1 MKIGLRL
8 FGALL
13 AAVLL
18 LTGINVEAAARGE
31 TDWGRQVV
39 TVTGYGVAPT
49 GTRAAQARILARRAA
64 IVDAYRYLAEYVQ
77 GVNVDAETTVAD
89 AMTQSDVVK
98 TRVSAVVKG
107 AKIVPGSEK
116 FTSDGGYEVTLEL
129 PMFGATDSLA
139 YAVMDRPEYI
149 EPFPEPAPEPVIPSQ
164 PRPHRPTINGQY
176 TGVIIDCT
184 GFKVQPVMS
193 PVIKNAAG
201 TKIYGHQNL
210 DYDKIIVN
218 GMASYAEDAYD
229 QISRSRAGNNPLV
242 IKATS
247 LADLNANPVV
257 SVADAD
263 KILAANQHDKF
274 LENCAVVFVK

>member
-77 GVNVDAETTVAD
+77 GVNVDAETTVED

-98 TRVSAVVKG
+98 TKVSAVVKG

-139 YAVMDRPEYI
+139 YAVMERPEYI
-149 EPFPEPAPEPVIPSQ
+149 EPFPEPEPEPIIPSQ
-164 PRPHRPTINGQY
+164 PKPHRPTINGQY

-193 PVIKNAAG
+193 PVIKNANG
-201 TKIYGHQNL
+201 QKIYGHKNIDP
-210 DYDKIIVN
+210 DYVIAH
-218 GMASYAEDAYD
+218 GMVDYVTS
-229 QISRSRAGNNPLV
+229 ISKARRAGSNPL
-242 IKATS
+242 ILKAIDMQDFDSTPVVTVS
-247 LADLNANPVV
+247 DGNLMLSENDASGFLADT
-257 SVADAD
+257 
-263 KILAANQHDKF
+263 
-274 LENCAVVFVK
+274 AVVFLY

>member
-18 LTGINVEAAARGE
+18 LTGIRAEAAARGE
-31 TDWGRQVV
+31 TNWDRQVI
-39 TVTGYGVAPT
+39 TVTGIGVPPT
-49 GTRAAQARILARRAA
+49 GTRAAQAKILARRAA

-77 GVNVDAETTVAD
+77 GVNVDAETTVEM

-107 AKIVPGSEK
+107 ARIVPGSEK
-116 FTSDGGYEVTLEL
+116 FTSDGAYEVTLEL

-149 EPFPEPAPEPVIPSQ
+149 EPFPEPVIPSQ
-164 PRPHRPTINGQY
+164 PKPHRPTINGQY

-193 PVIKNAAG
+193 PVIKNANG
-201 TKIYGHQNL
+201 QKIYGHKNIDP
-210 DYDKIIVN
+210 DYVIAH
-218 GMASYAEDAYD
+218 GMVDYVTS
-229 QISRSRAGNNPLV
+229 ISKARRAGSNPL
-242 IKATS
+242 ILKAIDMEDFDST
-247 LADLNANPVV
+247 PVV
-257 SVADAD
+257 TVSDGNLMLSENDVSGF
-263 KILAANQHDKF
+263 LA
-274 LENCAVVFVK
+274 ETAVVFLY

>member
-77 GVNVDAETTVAD
+77 GVNVDAETTVED

-98 TRVSAVVKG
+98 TKVNAIVKG

-139 YAVMDRPEYI
+139 YAVMERPEYI

-164 PRPHRPTINGQY
+164 PRPHSPTINGQY

-193 PVIKNAAG
+193 PVIKNANG
-201 TKIYGHQNL
+201 QKIYGHKNIDP
-210 DYDKIIVN
+210 DYVIAH
-218 GMASYAEDAYD
+218 GMVDYVTS
-229 QISRSRAGNNPLV
+229 ISKARRAGSNPL
-242 IKATS
+242 ILKAIDMQDFDSTPVVTVS
-247 LADLNANPVV
+247 DGNLMLSENDASGFLADT
-257 SVADAD
+257 
-263 KILAANQHDKF
+263 
-274 LENCAVVFVK
+274 AVVFLY

>member
-98 TRVSAVVKG
+98 TKVNAIVKG

-139 YAVMDRPEYI
+139 YAVMERPEYI

-193 PVIKNAAG
+193 PVIKNANG
-201 TKIYGHQNL
+201 QKIYGHKNIDP
-210 DYDKIIVN
+210 DYVIAH
-218 GMASYAEDAYD
+218 GMVDYVTS
-229 QISRSRAGNNPLV
+229 ISKARRAGSNPL
-242 IKATS
+242 ILKAIDMQDFDSTPVVTVS
-247 LADLNANPVV
+247 DGNLMLSENDASGFLADT
-257 SVADAD
+257 
-263 KILAANQHDKF
+263 
-274 LENCAVVFVK
+274 AVVFLY